1 MVNEKTALPHRP
13 GSRLTRSD
21 LWCRWTR
28 RRAAAPLGDLKA
40 RMGHDSA
47 RAAMIY
53 QHATAAAD
61 RAIADAL
68 DRQIETSKEGGE
80 DRPGDD
86 DDGLGGV
93 LVPAG

>member
-1 MVNEKTALPHRP
+1 
-13 GSRLTRSD
+13 
-21 LWCRWTR
+21 
-28 RRAAAPLGDLKA
+28 
-40 RMGHDSA
+40 
-47 RAAMIY
+47 MIY

>member
-1 MVNEKTALPHRP
+1 ML
-13 GSRLTRSD
+13 
-21 LWCRWTR
+21 
-28 RRAAAPLGDLKA
+28 AAPGASLGDLKA

-61 RAIADAL
+61 RAIAGAL
-68 DRQIETSKEGGE
+68 DRQIETSEEDE
-80 DRPGDD
+80 DRPDDD

>member
-1 MVNEKTALPHRP
+1 
-13 GSRLTRSD
+13 
-21 LWCRWTR
+21 
-28 RRAAAPLGDLKA
+28 
-40 RMGHDSA
+40 
-47 RAAMIY
+47 MIY

-61 RAIADAL
+61 RAIADVL

-80 DRPGDD
+80 DRPDDD